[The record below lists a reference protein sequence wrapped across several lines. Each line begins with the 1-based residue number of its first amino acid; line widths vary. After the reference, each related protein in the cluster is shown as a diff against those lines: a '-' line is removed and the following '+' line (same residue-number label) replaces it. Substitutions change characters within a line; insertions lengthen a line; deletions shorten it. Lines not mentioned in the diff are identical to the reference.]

1 MNVLAINPGH
11 NGSAALVVDGKLE
24 VYIEEERMSR
34 MKQDGNPFKS
44 MIWIMQNYR
53 IDGLIICGT
62 GSEPE
67 KSPLPWTGETSYHA
81 LVRKFYPNVKLIY
94 FGDYHHHGHAA
105 SAFYGSG
112 FDSAAALIVDGCGSL
127 VAVPQDEE
135 TPENV
140 MSPNPL
146 NDQNPS
152 FPVLETES
160 IYKCE
165 WPLTIDPVW
174 KRYAHSMAPRMQTS
188 SLDVDGA
195 VTTVKGYEAV
205 SEWLGFGAIEA
216 GKTMGL
222 APYGRE
228 DDKIPN
234 FFLEDSLRGDK
245 NVFIPA
251 YPRTAY
257 IDSQRYDYL
266 DNRIDISEDGSI
278 KWHRDRSKI
287 RDVHKNMAYKIQ
299 KETQEIMCKFI
310 EKAVDMTG
318 EKNIVISGGYGLN
331 VISNAYYQEKFP
343 DLNIYID
350 PICHDG
356 GLPIGAAKF
365 LSHQFAKEK
374 GITLEKDP
382 LFNVYLGPDYKYNEF
397 DIESYLKN
405 NKIEDVEV
413 TETTDAEVAQL
424 IKDRNIVTIFQG
436 RSEGGPRALGNRSIL
451 YDPTDPDGKDFVNT
465 VKGREWFRP
474 FAASILK
481 EHAKEWFDMKGLKE
495 SPYMMYALEVSDEH
509 IGEIPSV
516 THVDGTC
523 RIQTVSK
530 LDNTSYYALI
540 KEFYKLTGVPI
551 LFNTSF
557 NLGGEPLVETIDDAI
572 WTLRNSKLEYMYMPE
587 LGKLIKVPNKEEE
600 TDG

>member
-1 MNVLAINPGH
+1 MNILAINPGH
-11 NGSAALVVDGKLE
+11 NGSAALVADGKLE

-34 MKQDGNPFKS
+34 MKRDGNPYKS
-44 MIWIMQNYR
+44 MIWLMNHYQ
-53 IDGLIICGT
+53 IDKLIICGN
-62 GSEPE
+62 GSEHE
-67 KSPLPWTGETSYHA
+67 RHVLPWTGENSYEA
-81 LVRKFYPNVKLIY
+81 LVRKFYPNVEVIS
-94 FGDYHHHGHAA
+94 FGHMHHLAHAA

-112 FDSAAALIVDGCGSL
+112 FDSAASLVVDGCGTFRRF
-127 VAVPQDEE
+127 PDIEDF
-135 TPENV
+135 PEK
-140 MSPNPL
+140 
-146 NDQNPS
+146 DK
-152 FPVLETES
+152 FTYFETES

-165 WPLTIDPVW
+165 WPDKIEEVW
-174 KRYAHSMAPRMQTS
+174 KRYGENHGPRIETS
-188 SLDVDGA
+188 DTDADSAITL
-195 VTTVKGYEAV
+195 TKSYEAV

-222 APYGRE
+222 APYGRD
-228 DDKIPN
+228 DDKIPDL
-234 FFLEDSLRGDK
+234 FMEGTLRGDK

-251 YPRTAY
+251 YPRCAY
-257 IDSQRYDYL
+257 IDHNRYPYINATKDVT
-266 DNRIDISEDGSI
+266 RTEDGREFYP
-278 KWHRDRSKI
+278 WHSDKTKV
-287 RDVHKNMAYKIQ
+287 RDVHKNLAWKIQ
-299 KETQEIMCKFI
+299 KETQEMMCTYI

-331 VISNAYYQEKFP
+331 VIANTYYQEKFP

-356 GLPIGAAKF
+356 GLSIGAAKF
-365 LSHQFAKEK
+365 LSHQFAKTTD
-374 GITLEKDP
+374 ITYEKDP
-382 LFNVYLGPDYKYNEF
+382 LKNVYLGPEYKYND
-397 DIESYLKN
+397 DILESYIKV
-405 NKIEDVEV
+405 NKLEDEIEV

-436 RSEGGPRALGNRSIL
+436 KSEGGPRALGNRSIL

-481 EHAKEWFDMKGLKE
+481 EHAKEWFDMKGLRE
-495 SPYMMYALEVSDEH
+495 SPYMMYALEVSDAH
-509 IGEIPSV
+509 IGEIPAV

-557 NLGGEPLVETIDDAI
+557 NLGGEPLVENLDDAI
-572 WTLRNSKLEYMYMPE
+572 HTLRNSKLEYMYMPE
-587 LGKLIKVPNKEEE
+587 LGKLTKVPNNEEE
-600 TDG
+600 SDG

>member
-24 VYIEEERMSR
+24 IYIEEERMSR

-44 MIWIMQNYR
+44 MIWIMQHHR
-53 IDGLIICGT
+53 IDALILCGT

-67 KSPLPWTGETSYHA
+67 KSPLPWTGEVSYHA
-81 LVRKFYPNVKLIY
+81 LVRKFYPHVKVIS
-94 FGDYHHHGHAA
+94 FGDYHHHAHAA
-105 SAFYGSG
+105 AAFYGSG
-112 FDSAAALIVDGCGSL
+112 FDSAAALIVDGCGSRVL
-127 VAVPQDEE
+127 VPDDDDVPREQKC
-135 TPENV
+135 
-140 MSPNPL
+140 
-146 NDQNPS
+146 
-152 FPVLETES
+152 PVLETES

-174 KRYAHSMAPRMQTS
+174 KRYSDSIAPRIQTS

-205 SEWLGFGAIEA
+205 SEWLGFGPIEA

-222 APYGRE
+222 APYGR
-228 DDKIPN
+228 DDKKIPD

-245 NVFIPA
+245 NVFIPM

-257 IDSQRYDYL
+257 IDTERYDYL
-266 DNRIDISEDGSI
+266 DNRSDEKDEGGIV
-278 KWHRDRSKI
+278 WHRDKSKI
-287 RDVHKNMAYKIQ
+287 RDVHKNIAYKIQ

-310 EKAVDMTG
+310 EKAVDITG

-331 VISNAYYQEKFP
+331 VIANAYYKERFP
-343 DLNIYID
+343 ELNIYID

-356 GLPIGAAKF
+356 GTVIGAAKYF
-365 LSHQFAKEK
+365 AYEFAKEK
-374 GITLEKDP
+374 GDTYEKDP
-382 LFNVYLGPDYKYNEF
+382 LKNVYLGPEHKYT
-397 DIESYLKN
+397 DDTLESYIKF
-405 NKIEDVEV
+405 NKLEDEVEV
-413 TETTDAEVAQL
+413 TETTDVEVAQL

-451 YDPTDPDGKDFVNT
+451 YDPTDPDGKVFVNT

-481 EHAKEWFDMKGLKE
+481 EHAKDWFDMKGLRE
-495 SPYMMYALEVSDEH
+495 TPYMMYALEVSDAH
-509 IGEIPSV
+509 IGEIPAV

-540 KEFYKLTGVPI
+540 KEFYKLTGVPL

-572 WTLRNSKLEYMYMPE
+572 HTLRRSKLEYLYMPE

-600 TDG
+600 SDG

>member
-1 MNVLAINPGH
+1 MNILAINPGH
-11 NGSAALVVDGKLE
+11 NGSSALVVDGKLE

-34 MKQDGNPFKS
+34 MKRDGNPYKS
-44 MIWIMQNYR
+44 MIWIMQKYK
-53 IDGLIICGT
+53 IDYLVICGN
-62 GSEPE
+62 GSESE
-67 KSPLPWTGETSYHA
+67 NHRLPWTGENSYEA
-81 LVRKFYPNVKLIY
+81 LVRKFYPTAKVIN
-94 FGDYHHHGHAA
+94 FGHMHHVAHAA

-112 FDSAAALIVDGCGSL
+112 FDTAAALVVDGCG
-127 VAVPQDEE
+127 APRRMPDIEDFPEE
-135 TPENV
+135 
-140 MSPNPL
+140 SKF
-146 NDQNPS
+146 S
-152 FPVLETES
+152 YFETES

-165 WPLTIDPVW
+165 WPDKIEEVW
-174 KRYAHSMAPRMQTS
+174 KRYGENGGPRIETS
-188 SLDVDGA
+188 NTDADSA
-195 VTTVKGYEAV
+195 VTLTKSYEAV

-222 APYGRE
+222 APYGRD

-234 FFLEDSLRGDK
+234 LFMEDTLRGDK
-245 NVFIPA
+245 NIFIPA
-251 YPRTAY
+251 YPRCAY
-257 IDSQRYDYL
+257 LDHVRTKYL
-266 DNRIDISEDGSI
+266 DNTKDFTKTEDGRDLVY
-278 KWHRDRSKI
+278 WHRDKSKI
-287 RDVHKNMAYKIQ
+287 RDVHKNVAWKIQ
-299 KETQEIMCKFI
+299 KETQEMMCKFI

-331 VISNAYYQEKFP
+331 VIANTYYQEKFP
-343 DLNIYID
+343 DLNIYVD

-356 GLPIGAAKF
+356 GLSIGAARYI
-365 LSHQFAKEK
+365 SQQYAKEEDIK
-374 GITLEKDP
+374 YEKDI
-382 LFNVYLGPDYKYNEF
+382 LKNVYLGPEYKYT
-397 DIESYLKN
+397 DDTLESYIEV
-405 NKIEDVEV
+405 NKIEDEVEV

-451 YDPTDPDGKDFVNT
+451 YDPTDPNGKDFVNT

-481 EHAKEWFDMKGLKE
+481 EHAQEWFDMKGLKE
-495 SPYMMYALEVSDEH
+495 SPYMMYAFEVSDAH
-509 IGEIPSV
+509 IGEIPAV

-557 NLGGEPLVETIDDAI
+557 NLGGEPLVENLDDAI
-572 WTLRNSKLEYMYMPE
+572 HTLRTSKLEYLYMPE

-600 TDG
+600 SDG

>member
-11 NGSAALVVDGKLE
+11 NGSSALVVDGKLE

-34 MKQDGNPFKS
+34 MKRDGNPFKS
-44 MIWIMQNYR
+44 MIWIMQNYQ
-53 IDGLIICGT
+53 IDTLVICGN
-62 GSEPE
+62 GSEQE
-67 KSPLPWTGETSYHA
+67 RHVLPWTGENSYEA
-81 LVRKFYPNVKLIY
+81 LVRKFYPKVEVIS
-94 FGDYHHHGHAA
+94 FGHMHHLAHAA

-112 FDSAAALIVDGCGSL
+112 FDSAASLVVDGCGTFRRFPDSEDF
-127 VAVPQDEE
+127 PEE
-135 TPENV
+135 QKFTY
-140 MSPNPL
+140 
-146 NDQNPS
+146 
-152 FPVLETES
+152 FETES

-165 WPLTIDPVW
+165 WPDKIEEVW
-174 KRYAHSMAPRMQTS
+174 KRYGENHGPRIETS
-188 SLDVDGA
+188 DTDADSA
-195 VTTVKGYEAV
+195 VTLTKSYEAV

-228 DDKIPN
+228 DKNIPDL
-234 FFLEDSLRGDK
+234 FMEDTLRGNK
-245 NVFIPA
+245 NIFIPA
-251 YPRTAY
+251 YPRAAY
-257 IDSQRYDYL
+257 IDHFRWKYL
-266 DNRIDISEDGSI
+266 DITKDFTKDENGRDLVY
-278 KWHRDRSKI
+278 WHTDKSKI
-287 RDVHKNMAYKIQ
+287 RDVHKNLAWKIQ
-299 KETQEIMCKFI
+299 KETQEMMCTYI
-310 EKAVDMTG
+310 ERAVDMTG

-331 VISNAYYQEKFP
+331 VIANTYYQEKFP

-356 GLPIGAAKF
+356 GLAIGAAKY
-365 LSHQFAKEK
+365 LSHKFSQ
-374 GITLEKDP
+374 TTDTTYEKDP
-382 LFNVYLGPDYKYNEF
+382 LKNVYLGPEYKYES
-397 DIESYLKN
+397 DILDKYIKV
-405 NKIEDVEV
+405 NKIEDEIEV
-413 TETTDAEVAQL
+413 IETTDAEVAQL

-451 YDPTDPDGKDFVNT
+451 YDPTDSDGKDFVNT

-509 IGEIPSV
+509 IGEIPAV

-557 NLGGEPLVETIDDAI
+557 NLGGEPLVENLDDAI
-572 WTLRNSKLEYMYMPE
+572 HTLRNSKLEYMYMPE
-587 LGKLIKVPNKEEE
+587 LGKLIKVPNEEE
-600 TDG
+600 ESDG